1 MTLEFI
7 SSLAVVAL
15 AGPPSIASSELRQ
28 LSQQDQAGY
37 DASAFE
43 VIDADIIDS
52 EGYLL
57 AHPDQRYRLL
67 GNDARR
73 NGRLDEARDYF
84 RRAARYADK
93 LSQGALA
100 EMYWNG
106 EGVARNRPLAYAWMD
121 LAAERGS
128 RLLLAHRERYWAQLT
143 PAERSQAV
151 REGELLYAEYG
162 DRAAKPRLER
172 KLSTARRRVTGSRAG
187 WVGNL
192 AICIEPAHGSCVVT
206 VTGEQY
212 YADRYWIPRKY
223 WEWQDRIILTPQ
235 RPGDVRVGPVE
246 AARSPA
252 SDGE

>member
-1 MTLEFI
+1 MTSELV
-7 SSLAVVAL
+7 S
-15 AGPPSIASSELRQ
+15 SIAFLALTGDPAMEIPEPSQ
-28 LSQQDQAGY
+28 LSQQSQAGY
-37 DASAFE
+37 DANAFE

-52 EGYLL
+52 EGYLV

-73 NGRLDEARDYF
+73 KGRMDEARDYF

-100 EMYWNG
+100 EIYWNG

-128 RLLLAHRERYWAQLT
+128 RLLLAHRERYWAHLT
-143 PAERSQAV
+143 PAERNQAV
-151 REGELLYAEYG
+151 REGEPLYAEYG

-192 AICIEPAHGSCVVT
+192 SICLEPSHNSCRVT

-212 YADRYWIPRKY
+212 YADRYWVPRKY

-235 RPGDVRVGPVE
+235 RDGDVKVGPVE
-246 AARSPA
+246 ATHAPTR
-252 SDGE
+252 DNK